1 MASFKPTCS
10 HFLKGTCKY
19 GDKCKMSHAAAPQV
33 SVVKH
38 RSAAGG
44 DGMLQKRQVEQ
55 KAIRSSTTKEKTTQ
69 ANGTVITRETIVRE
83 FVGNFEERGHRKIP
97 HSLPSAKNPATAFD
111 LDKDDLICHHFLN
124 GTCKY
129 GDKCKKS
136 HARPDIFKT
145 SPPKFVFSGSDG
157 VGRHSAQGPI
167 SLKSTLARNV
177 VLLLASSPGRCL
189 SGADFPAAYAARYN
203 VKLDYQGGQ
212 LKDLLSRLEAGGS
225 CNLEKRQMP
234 NGTTLLYVDGG

>member
-69 ANGTVITRETIVRE
+69 ANGTVTTRETIVRE

-97 HSLPSAKNPATAFD
+97 HSLPSAGMKISAIINNTG
-111 LDKDDLICHHFLN
+111 H
-124 GTCKY
+124 
-129 GDKCKKS
+129 S
-136 HARPDIFKT
+136 KT
-145 SPPKFVFSGSDG
+145 
-157 VGRHSAQGPI
+157 
-167 SLKSTLARNV
+167 
-177 VLLLASSPGRCL
+177 
-189 SGADFPAAYAARYN
+189 
-203 VKLDYQGGQ
+203 
-212 LKDLLSRLEAGGS
+212 
-225 CNLEKRQMP
+225 
-234 NGTTLLYVDGG
+234 